1 MAMAAALVVFL
12 LAAGVGRSESA
23 VYKVGD
29 AVYNMVT
36 GMQKIDHPAKLC
48 EVCVMGK
55 QKRKPFKVRKIKRA
69 CNRLNLV
76 HSDVCGPIN
85 LVSLGGSRYFLTF
98 TDDHSISTPA
108 AAPRSSS
115 GPRCVAKV
123 FVIGLAVFSF
133 AAVCLVAFGSSGRSI
148 ATPPVEVAVMV
159 PATEG
164 SGMVR
169 RRADAP
175 LRRRRP
181 RRSRLR
187 CRRRRRMA
195 PLPPHGVAA
204 GNQGMTHASLPVAV
218 HEKEKERE

>member
-1 MAMAAALVVFL
+1 VFDYSKNIHNVLERVDIQVSKPSSSAAPSTSAP
-12 LAAGVGRSESA
+12 AYPPSRVGSS
-23 VYKVGD
+23 
-29 AVYNMVT
+29 
-36 GMQKIDHPAKLC
+36 
-48 EVCVMGK
+48 
-55 QKRKPFKVRKIKRA
+55 
-69 CNRLNLV
+69 
-76 HSDVCGPIN
+76 S
-85 LVSLGGSRYFLTF
+85 GG
-98 TDDHSISTPA
+98 ISTPA

-115 GPRCVAKV
+115 GPRCSLSVLLC
-123 FVIGLAVFSF
+123 FPLLRCPSDGLVRQH
-133 AAVCLVAFGSSGRSI
+133 GSSGRST

-195 PLPPHGVAA
+195 PQPPHGVAA
-204 GNQGMTHASLPVAV
+204 GNQGMTHASLPVTV

>member
-12 LAAGVGRSESA
+12 LASGVGRSESA
-23 VYKVGD
+23 VFKVGD
-29 AVYNMVT
+29 AVGWTILGSPNYTAWSLSKNFKMGDTIVFEYSKNIHNVLEFVRDKRVDI
-36 GMQKIDHPAKLC
+36 QVSKPSSAAPAYPPSR
-48 EVCVMGK
+48 VG
-55 QKRKPFKVRKIKRA
+55 
-69 CNRLNLV
+69 
-76 HSDVCGPIN
+76 S
-85 LVSLGGSRYFLTF
+85 SGGS
-98 TDDHSISTPA
+98 SGGVSTPAA

-123 FVIGLAVFSF
+123 FVIGLAMLSS
-133 AAVCLVAFGSSGRSI
+133 AAVCVCVSSGRST

-175 LRRRRP
+175 LRRQRP

-204 GNQGMTHASLPVAV
+204 GNQGMTHASLPGAV

>member
-29 AVYNMVT
+29 AVGWTILGSPNYTAWSLSKNFKMGDTIVFDYSKNIHNVLERVDIQVSKPSSSAAPST
-36 GMQKIDHPAKLC
+36 STSAPAYPPSR
-48 EVCVMGK
+48 VG
-55 QKRKPFKVRKIKRA
+55 
-69 CNRLNLV
+69 
-76 HSDVCGPIN
+76 S
-85 LVSLGGSRYFLTF
+85 SSGG
-98 TDDHSISTPA
+98 ISTPA

-115 GPRCVAKV
+115 RPRCVAKV

-133 AAVCLVAFGSSGRSI
+133 AAVSVCGSSGRST

-181 RRSRLR
+181 RRRSRLR

>member
-1 MAMAAALVVFL
+1 WRWQRRWWCSCWPPALGGRRVRFTRWGMPWGGPSWGAQTKRRGPCPRTSKWETPLCSITARTSITCLRGWTSKSPSHHHLLPLPPPPPPLLTLLPVSAAAAEASPRRQLPL
-12 LAAGVGRSESA
+12 GLAVAQGV
-23 VYKVGD
+23 
-29 AVYNMVT
+29 
-36 GMQKIDHPAKLC
+36 L
-48 EVCVMGK
+48 
-55 QKRKPFKVRKIKRA
+55 
-69 CNRLNLV
+69 
-76 HSDVCGPIN
+76 
-85 LVSLGGSRYFLTF
+85 
-98 TDDHSISTPA
+98 
-108 AAPRSSS
+108 
-115 GPRCVAKV
+115 PRC

-133 AAVCLVAFGSSGRSI
+133 AAASVCGSSGRST

-195 PLPPHGVAA
+195 PQPPHGVAA